1 MFYWK
6 LRVSSV
12 THGTLERRYL
22 NYLVEDL
29 WLKVTVAQ
37 SQVWLT
43 VREGS
48 WRKTWRVGPMVG
60 GLCFPG
66 AQLSAP
72 FSSPDY
78 YNVMLMP
85 SNFCGVDLIVTK
97 LPHANDSLLTQTL
110 LYPKI
115 SLCVGASIEKNL
127 DLVIHLIGRF
137 NKKLGLCF
145 LF

>member
-1 MFYWK
+1 
-6 LRVSSV
+6 
-12 THGTLERRYL
+12 
-22 NYLVEDL
+22 
-29 WLKVTVAQ
+29 
-37 SQVWLT
+37 
-43 VREGS
+43 
-48 WRKTWRVGPMVG
+48 MVG

-115 SLCVGASIEKNL
+115 DPEPNCRACTRTHVAFTTASQT
-127 DLVIHLIGRF
+127 RQ
-137 NKKLGLCF
+137 GLTTTT
-145 LF
+145 

>member
-1 MFYWK
+1 
-6 LRVSSV
+6 
-12 THGTLERRYL
+12 
-22 NYLVEDL
+22 
-29 WLKVTVAQ
+29 
-37 SQVWLT
+37 
-43 VREGS
+43 
-48 WRKTWRVGPMVG
+48 MVG

-78 YNVMLMP
+78 YNVTLMP

-115 SLCVGASIEKNL
+115 SLRVGASIEKNL